1 MFHLLL
7 TGCLI
12 AVTGGMLIRR
22 YPIERVYWLLVPV
35 PTLIFLVCIV
45 DEYFR
50 GIQQFNH
57 QVLHLAYDSS
67 YLLLLVG
74 LFLVLRAILKRKLR
88 VLLVAG
94 TCIAAIPLSYIFI
107 THS

>member
-12 AVTGGMLIRR
+12 VITIGVLILR
-22 YPIERVYWLLVPV
+22 YPIERIYSLTAPF
-35 PTLIFLVCIV
+35 PTLIFLVGIV

-50 GIQQFNH
+50 GIQKFNH
-57 QVLHLAYDSS
+57 QTLHLAYDSS

-74 LFLVLRAILKRKLR
+74 IILVLRAILKRKLR
-88 VLLVAG
+88 VLLLIG
-94 TCIAAIPLSYIFI
+94 TCIAGIPLSYIFI

>member
-12 AVTGGMLIRR
+12 VITIGVLSIR
-22 YPIERVYWLLVPV
+22 YPVERIYPLTAPF
-35 PTLIFLVCIV
+35 PTLIFIVGVV

-50 GIQQFNH
+50 GIQKFNH
-57 QVLHLAYDSS
+57 QTLHLAYDSS
-67 YLLLLVG
+67 YLLLLLG
-74 LFLVLRAILKRKLR
+74 IILVLRAILKRKLKI
-88 VLLVAG
+88 LLLLG
-94 TCIAAIPLSYIFI
+94 TCIAGIPLSYIFI

>member
-12 AVTGGMLIRR
+12 AITFGVLILR
-22 YPIERVYWLLVPV
+22 YPIERIHLLTAPF
-35 PTLIFLVCIV
+35 PTLIFLVGIV

-50 GIQQFNH
+50 GIQKFNH
-57 QVLHLAYDSS
+57 QTLHLAYDSS

-74 LFLVLRAILKRKLR
+74 IILVLRAILKRKLR
-88 VLLVAG
+88 VHLLTGTGIAG
-94 TCIAAIPLSYIFI
+94 IPLSYIFI